1 MASHCRQCTHMAV
14 LLSPHRP
21 LAAASPRPIAP
32 SVATG
37 TTITAAIARL
47 ASGRKA
53 A

>member
-1 MASHCRQCTHMAV
+1 MAA

-21 LAAASPRPIAP
+21 LAAASPRPIAAP
-32 SVATG
+32 EATG
-37 TTITAAIARL
+37 STITAAIARL